1 MFIYFNKWRCK
12 VCLHQQTMLCG
23 RERYI
28 KFRKLSIH
36 TLLHFPFCRGLGYK
50 RAFVPVGCHTIWLLK
65 WLVRKTKPIIPRDRI
80 TAGVAQWLSFLFRV
94 MDAQQLNFAA
104 LYVSSWAKYIWSTTI
119 KKNVVIFSIL
129 SSRRPLTNWVF
140 EVEI

>member
-1 MFIYFNKWRCK
+1 MWGLSTSTKNALW
-12 VCLHQQTMLCG
+12 V
-23 RERYI
+23 YI
-28 KFRKLSIH
+28 KLRKLSIH

-119 KKNVVIFSIL
+119 KKLKPLFCILPVHVCLYILLSI
-129 SSRRPLTNWVF
+129 S
-140 EVEI
+140 EVNHYYIQFG